1 MGPSP
6 ERSTVTVGA
15 PLVVGLGG
23 TGNRGSSSERVL
35 RHVLAACEA
44 AGAETICFG
53 GEALDLPM
61 YSQGSPRTAKAEA
74 MIEGLRRASGV
85 VVASPGYHGTI
96 SGLVKNALDYV
107 EDLAGD
113 KRPYFEGRA
122 VGLIAVAA
130 GWQATGST
138 LATLRT
144 IVHALRG
151 WPTPM
156 AAAVNS
162 MLPNFGEDGEVVD
175 PQLHSQLAI
184 LAGQVVGFARMKALH
199 DGATELPAAPHLETS
214 C

>member
-1 MGPSP
+1 MI
-6 ERSTVTVGA
+6 GA
-15 PLVVGLGG
+15 APFIVGLGG
-23 TGNRGSSSERVL
+23 TGNRGSSSEQVL
-35 RHVLAACEA
+35 RHVLAACKN
-44 AGAETICFG
+44 AGADTLCFG

-61 YSQGSPRTAKAEA
+61 YRHGSVRTAGAEA
-74 MIEGLRRASGV
+74 LIEALRRASGV

-96 SGLVKNALDYV
+96 SGLIKNALDYA
-107 EDLAGD
+107 EDLAND
-113 KRPYFEGRA
+113 DPPYFEGRA

-162 MLPNFGEDGEVVD
+162 MLPNFDQSGEILDG
-175 PQLHSQLAI
+175 QLKSQLAI
-184 LAGQVVGFARMKALH
+184 LAGQVVGFAQMKALH
-199 DGATELPAAPHLETS
+199 DGSVLAPAPPLERA